1 MMLAMSADLSLDDL
15 ARELAELPESWHGA
29 GTVQPQVLSTLVRL
43 GRSTDLRRTAET
55 GAGRTTVLLSHL
67 SPDHTVFAVDAGGS
81 ISAARNHPR
90 FRPGTVR
97 FVEGVTQR
105 TLPRHQFEG
114 PLDLALIDGPHGYP
128 FPDLEYFYLYPLLNP
143 GALLVVDD
151 IHIPT
156 VRHMFDFLRED
167 AMYRLEEIAG
177 ETAFFRRT
185 DAPTFSPECDG
196 WWEQRYNS
204 ARFPLPTPSLA
215 TPSLAPPEPAPPGAA
230 PAPEPPPGPLSRL
243 LRRLGL

>member
-1 MMLAMSADLSLDDL
+1 MMSAMLPDISLEDL

-43 GRSTDLRRTAET
+43 ARAAEIRRSVET
-55 GAGRTTVLLSHL
+55 GAGRTTVLLSRL

-81 ISAARNHPR
+81 ISAARSHPR
-90 FRPGTVR
+90 FRAETVR

-204 ARFPLPTPSLA
+204 SRFPLPTPSLA
-215 TPSLAPPEPAPPGAA
+215 SPEPAAGGASPAPPET
-230 PAPEPPPGPLSRL
+230 PPGPLSRL